1 MEGVAPSPKQDR
13 SGDDVKMSLL
23 LDEYIEPP
31 QYKQGD
37 IVEGVIALAT
47 SKSILIDIGG
57 KCDAIVNTREVERM
71 SSNQLRDLKPGQVV
85 HAYVMGTAGDD
96 GVILVSLD
104 RAAQYSDWTKARK
117 LMEDG
122 ETLILAVQDVNKG
135 GALVQF
141 GRLRGFVPGS
151 QLLPKWRTLQNTAEP
166 ERRWEALIG
175 ECLTLRIIEVTPDR
189 NRLILSERATI
200 DNKSRK
206 RAILKKLEI
215 GSVVKGI
222 VSNLAHFGAFVN
234 VNGVDGL
241 VHISELCWRRVS
253 HPSEVVQIGDE
264 VKVYILDINLDR
276 ERLGL
281 SMKRLEPD
289 PWENVIGEY
298 DEGQLV
304 KVKVVNMASFGAFAA
319 LVDRPGVEGLI
330 HVSELSDNSVERPDE
345 IVNLG
350 EYHTVR
356 IISINA
362 EDRRIAFSLKQV
374 EENPEASRED
384 SGQNVGNCQNE
395 EGSINVNE
403 EE

>member
-1 MEGVAPSPKQDR
+1 MEGVEPSPKQDR
-13 SGDDVKMSLL
+13 SGEGMKMSLL
-23 LDEYIEPP
+23 LDEYIEPL

-71 SSNQLRDLKPGQVV
+71 SSSQLRDLKPGQVV
-85 HAYVMGTAGDD
+85 HAYVMGMAGDD

-122 ETLILAVQDVNKG
+122 ETLALDVQDVNKG

-151 QLLPKWRTLQNTAEP
+151 QLLPKWRTLQNTEEP

-189 NRLILSERATI
+189 NRLILSERATV

-215 GSVVKGI
+215 GSVVEGI

-234 VNGVDGL
+234 VKGVDGL

-253 HPSEVVQIGDE
+253 HPSEVVQIGDK

-281 SMKRLEPD
+281 SMKRLDPD
-289 PWENVIGEY
+289 PWENITNDY

-304 KVKVVNMASFGAFAA
+304 EVQVVNMASFGAFAA

-330 HVSELSDNSVERPDE
+330 HVSELSRQSIERPE
-345 IVNLG
+345 EVVKLG

-362 EDRRIAFSLKQV
+362 EDRRIAFSLKQL
-374 EENPEASRED
+374 ED
-384 SGQNVGNCQNE
+384 DAQALSEDTEQNMDDCQTKEDNRV
-395 EGSINVNE
+395 SE

>member
-1 MEGVAPSPKQDR
+1 MEGVEPSPKQDR
-13 SGDDVKMSLL
+13 SGEGMKMSLL

-71 SSNQLRDLKPGQVV
+71 SSSQLRDLKPGQVV
-85 HAYVMGTAGDD
+85 HAYVMGMAGDD

-122 ETLILAVQDVNKG
+122 ETLVLDVQDVNKG

-151 QLLPKWRTLQNTAEP
+151 QLLPKWRTLQNTEEP

-189 NRLILSERATI
+189 NRLILSERATV

-215 GSVVKGI
+215 GSVVEGV

-234 VNGVDGL
+234 VKGVDGL

-253 HPSEVVQIGDE
+253 HPSEVVQIGDK

-281 SMKRLEPD
+281 SMKRLDQD
-289 PWENVIGEY
+289 PWENITNDY

-304 KVKVVNMASFGAFAA
+304 EVQVVNMASFGAFAA

-330 HVSELSDNSVERPDE
+330 HVSELSRQSIERPE
-345 IVNLG
+345 EVVKLG

-362 EDRRIAFSLKQV
+362 EDRRIAFSLKQL
-374 EENPEASRED
+374 ED
-384 SGQNVGNCQNE
+384 DAQATSEDAEQSMDDCQTKEDNRV
-395 EGSINVNE
+395 SE

>member
-1 MEGVAPSPKQDR
+1 MEGVEPSPKQDR
-13 SGDDVKMSLL
+13 SGEGMKMSLL

-57 KCDAIVNTREVERM
+57 KCDAVVNTREVERM
-71 SSNQLRDLKPGQVV
+71 SSSQLRDLKPGQVV
-85 HAYVMGTAGDD
+85 HAYVMGMAGDD

-122 ETLILAVQDVNKG
+122 ETLALDVQDVNKG

-151 QLLPKWRTLQNTAEP
+151 QLLPKWRTLQNTEEP

-189 NRLILSERATI
+189 NRLILSERATV

-215 GSVVKGI
+215 GSVVEGV

-234 VNGVDGL
+234 VKGVDGL

-253 HPSEVVQIGDE
+253 HPSEVVQIGDK

-281 SMKRLEPD
+281 SLKRLDPD
-289 PWENVIGEY
+289 PWENITNDY

-304 KVKVVNMASFGAFAA
+304 EVQVVNMASFGAFAA

-330 HVSELSDNSVERPDE
+330 HVSELSGQSIERPE
-345 IVNLG
+345 EVVKLG

-362 EDRRIAFSLKQV
+362 EDRRIAFSLKQLGDDAQ
-374 EENPEASRED
+374 ASSEYAEQEMDDGQTKED
-384 SGQNVGNCQNE
+384 NK
-395 EGSINVNE
+395 VNE
-403 EE
+403 VE

>member
-1 MEGVAPSPKQDR
+1 MEGVEPSPKQDR
-13 SGDDVKMSLL
+13 SGEGMKMSLL

-57 KCDAIVNTREVERM
+57 KCDAVVNTREVERM
-71 SSNQLRDLKPGQVV
+71 SSSQLRDLRPGQVV
-85 HAYVMGTAGDD
+85 HAYVMGMAGDD

-122 ETLILAVQDVNKG
+122 ETLALDVLDVNKG

-151 QLLPKWRTLQNTAEP
+151 QLLPKWRTLQNTEEP

-189 NRLILSERATI
+189 NRLILSERATV

-215 GSVVKGI
+215 GSVVEGV

-234 VNGVDGL
+234 VKGVDGL

-253 HPSEVVQIGDE
+253 HPSEVVQIGDK

-281 SMKRLEPD
+281 SMKRLDQD
-289 PWENVIGEY
+289 PWENITNDY

-304 KVKVVNMASFGAFAA
+304 EVQVVNMASFGAFAA

-330 HVSELSDNSVERPDE
+330 HVSELSRQSIERPE
-345 IVNLG
+345 EVVKLG

-362 EDRRIAFSLKQV
+362 EDRRIAFSLKQL
-374 EENPEASRED
+374 EDAQASPEDDEQKMDDDQTKED
-384 SGQNVGNCQNE
+384 NE
-395 EGSINVNE
+395 VSE

>member
-1 MEGVAPSPKQDR
+1 MEGVATSPKQDG
-13 SGDDVKMSLL
+13 SSEDMKMSLL
-23 LDEYIEPP
+23 LDDYIEPP

-57 KCDAIVNTREVERM
+57 KCDAIVSTREVEQM
-71 SSNQLRDLKPGQVV
+71 SSSQLRNLKPGQVV
-85 HAYVMGTAGDD
+85 HAYVMGMAGDD

-104 RAAQYSDWTKARK
+104 RAAQYGDWIKARK
-117 LMEDG
+117 LMDNG
-122 ETLILAVQDVNKG
+122 ETLTLDVQDVNKG

-141 GRLRGFVPGS
+141 GHLRGFVPGS
-151 QLLPKWRTLQNTAEP
+151 QLLPKWRTLQNTDEP

-189 NRLILSERATI
+189 NRLILSERATV

-215 GSVVKGI
+215 GSVVDGV

-253 HPSEVVQIGDE
+253 HPSEVVQIGDKVE
-264 VKVYILDINLDR
+264 VYILDINLDR

-281 SMKRLEPD
+281 SMKRLTPD
-289 PWENVIGEY
+289 PWDNIASEY
-298 DEGQLV
+298 EIGQLV
-304 KVKVVNMASFGAFAA
+304 DVKIVNMASFGAFAA
-319 LVDRPGVEGLI
+319 LVSKPGVEGLI
-330 HVSELSDNSVERPDE
+330 HVSELSHQSIERPE
-345 IVNLG
+345 EVVSLG
-350 EYHTVR
+350 EAHTVR
-356 IISINA
+356 IISVNA
-362 EDRRIAFSLKQV
+362 EDRRIAFSLKQL
-374 EENPEASRED
+374 EEMPEES
-384 SGQNVGNCQNE
+384 QE
-395 EGSINVNE
+395 EGEHDQEKSWTKEDAQVTE